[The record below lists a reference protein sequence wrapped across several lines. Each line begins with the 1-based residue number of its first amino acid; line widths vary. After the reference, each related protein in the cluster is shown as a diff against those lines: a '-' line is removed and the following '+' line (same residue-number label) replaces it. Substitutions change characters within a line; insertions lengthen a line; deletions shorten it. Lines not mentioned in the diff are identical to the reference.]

1 LKATNVI
8 NLKRVYEK
16 PAKDDGLRILVD
28 RLWPRGVTK
37 LAAHADLWLKDVAP
51 SPALRTWFG
60 HDPARWDEFRQ
71 RYFDEL
77 KQHADAVAQLRALIA
92 EQTVTFVYAAKDSE
106 HTHALALKD
115 FVQRKPKRAAA
126 KSKAA
131 TKRSPPVR
139 PKAGPRR
146 RS

>member
-1 LKATNVI
+1 MNVI
-8 NLKRVYEK
+8 KLKRAYEK

-37 LAAHADLWLKDVAP
+37 LAAHLDAWLKDVAP

-60 HDPARWDEFRQ
+60 HDPARWVEFRR
-71 RYFDEL
+71 RYFVEL
-77 KQHADAVAQLRALIA
+77 KQRADAVAELRALIA
-92 EQTVTFVYAAKDSE
+92 EQPVTFVYAAKDPE

-115 FVQRKPKRAAA
+115 FIEGKLKRAV
-126 KSKAA
+126 KSKTA
-131 TKRSPPVR
+131 TKRPRPAR
-139 PKAGPRR
+139 PKAGPRQ

>member
-1 LKATNVI
+1 MIK
-8 NLKRVYEK
+8 LKRVYEK
-16 PAKDDGLRILVD
+16 PSHDDGLRILVD

-37 LAAHADLWLKDVAP
+37 LAARVDLWLKDIAP

-60 HDPARWDEFRQ
+60 HDPARWMEFRK

-77 KQHADAVAQLRALIA
+77 KQRGDAVAQLRALIA
-92 EQTVTFVYAAKDSE
+92 AQPVTFVYAAKDPE

-115 FVQRKPKRAAA
+115 FAER
-126 KSKAA
+126 KSKRSRARKA
-131 TKRSPPVR
+131 TKRAPPAR
-139 PKAGPRR
+139 RRAAPRR

>member
-1 LKATNVI
+1 MIK
-8 NLKRVYEK
+8 LKRVYEK
-16 PAKDDGLRILVD
+16 PSHDDGLRILVD

-37 LAAHADLWLKDVAP
+37 LAARVDLWLKDIAP

-60 HDPARWDEFRQ
+60 HDPARWTEFRR

-77 KQHADAVAQLRALIA
+77 KERADAVAELRSLIA
-92 EQTVTFVYAAKDSE
+92 AQPVTFVYAAKDSE

-115 FVQRKPKRAAA
+115 FAERKSKRARAR
-126 KSKAA
+126 KV
-131 TKRSPPVR
+131 TKRRPPAR
-139 PKAGPRR
+139 RRAAPRR